1 MIKNS
6 RGSIGASEN
15 YAITFACYKGLT
27 YTRQCI
33 ESLSVSG
40 VDMNR
45 LVVIDN
51 ASGDGTADFLDE
63 SSVGLVIRNSE
74 NRGCGV
80 AWNQGALALQ
90 AEWTIVMNND
100 LVVTTGWLDGLIK
113 AGIEHGAGIVSSA
126 LIEGP
131 LDYELE
137 GFVKRAYS
145 AMHQCLRVNLP
156 HAICMAIHESV
167 WREIGYFRSEPK
179 LLGFEDTLFFR
190 AAELA
195 GIKMITTGSSWVHH
209 YGSVTQKLLKEEL
222 GIHSSQGLGDRYNY
236 RLLGDSWFTRKR
248 RKAAKLK
255 RLSEY
260 RSQEVSLHDM
270 SIHGLRKSGK
280 FEWI

>member
-6 RGSIGASEN
+6 KVPIGASEN

-45 LVVIDN
+45 LIVIDN

-100 LVVTTGWLDGLIK
+100 LVVTAGWLDGLIK
-113 AGIEHGAGIVSSA
+113 AGIQHSAGIVSSA

-137 GFVKRAYS
+137 GFAKRAYG

-255 RLSEY
+255 LLSEY